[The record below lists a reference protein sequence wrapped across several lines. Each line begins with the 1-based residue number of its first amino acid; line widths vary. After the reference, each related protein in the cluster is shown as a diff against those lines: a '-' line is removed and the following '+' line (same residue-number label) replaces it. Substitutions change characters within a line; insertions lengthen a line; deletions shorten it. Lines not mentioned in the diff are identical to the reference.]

1 MHFKFKI
8 LWLENSLGLA
18 VDQKKSIPLTNYYFW
33 PRTDT
38 WEHIKFEIDSRPW
51 IPPNE
56 KILLLNNLTEIL
68 NDWKKPDTPSCKG
81 GIQIKNGYLV
91 SIA

>member
-1 MHFKFKI
+1 MFFKFKI

-33 PRTDT
+33 PRNDT

-51 IPPNE
+51 ISPE
-56 KILLLNNLTEIL
+56 DKILLLNNLTEIL
-68 NDWKKPDTPSCKG
+68 DNWKNPGEVRYEEVSHLKKG
-81 GIQIKNGYLV
+81 DLV

>member
-1 MHFKFKI
+1 MFLKFKI
-8 LWLENSLGLA
+8 LWLANSLGLA

-33 PRTDT
+33 PRNDT

-51 IPPNE
+51 ISHEE

-68 NDWKKPDTPSCKG
+68 DNWKNPGEVRYEEVSHLKKG
-81 GIQIKNGYLV
+81 DLV